1 MHSARE
7 QANGAGLLKVI
18 QSGQMRGLINNGSLS
33 PAPLGLSVI
42 VCTLAACVHLP
53 PNLPVLNT
61 PWGRLLLPSPGWLK
75 RRPLSC
81 GGSRGIP
88 SQPVQ
93 MGPQRNM
100 VPLRRAWDSGPE
112 WMAEFAA
119 INPWL
124 PNYLI
129 YQMHSRLLCNCGDAN
144 KHSHTNRESEDR
156 RQWDRCQW
164 THRMTM
170 HSPLLH
176 LEMPARSHCVSL
188 KIHFHIFPWVVS
200 ICFRNVLRS
209 LLIGP
214 SIRAVLGGRINR

>member
-1 MHSARE
+1 
-7 QANGAGLLKVI
+7 
-18 QSGQMRGLINNGSLS
+18 MRGLINNGSLS
-33 PAPLGLSVI
+33 QAPLGLSVI

-75 RRPLSC
+75 RRPLGC

-129 YQMHSRLLCNCGDAN
+129 YQMHSRLLCNCGNAN
-144 KHSHTNRESEDR
+144 KHSHTDRESAEDSEIDASELTVW
-156 RQWDRCQW
+156 QCTALCFTLRCL
-164 THRMTM
+164 HVLIASHYRYIFI
-170 HSPLLH
+170 SIPELLAFVS
-176 LEMPARSHCVSL
+176 EMSSGLC
-188 KIHFHIFPWVVS
+188 W
-200 ICFRNVLRS
+200 
-209 LLIGP
+209 
-214 SIRAVLGGRINR
+214 